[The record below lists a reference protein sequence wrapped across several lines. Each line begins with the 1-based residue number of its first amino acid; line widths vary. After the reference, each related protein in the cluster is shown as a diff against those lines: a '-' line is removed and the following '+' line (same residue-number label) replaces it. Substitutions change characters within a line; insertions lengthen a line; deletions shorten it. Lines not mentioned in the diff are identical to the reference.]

1 MTGRGRAAG
10 RQRTV
15 AVAAPAARKAPAKAK
30 AKAKAAAAPYL
41 FNPGPEFSDRTR
53 RDGAGIVNAGRFA
66 VVAGSGGNA
75 VLVRP
80 QLPASD
86 AGGHYRATARPAAC
100 QCQEFQE
107 RAACPHVLAAMIVR
121 AGYEG
126 GSIVGSGGGKA
137 ERRRARSA
145 QPARQRQRQR
155 RTWCG
160 I

>member
-1 MTGRGRAAG
+1 M
-10 RQRTV
+10 
-15 AVAAPAARKAPAKAK
+15 
-30 AKAKAAAAPYL
+30 AAPYL
-41 FNPGPEFSDRTR
+41 FNPSPEFSDRTR

-80 QLPASD
+80 QHPASD
-86 AGGHYRATARPAAC
+86 AGGYRATACPAAC

-126 GSIVGSGGGKA
+126 GSIVGGKA
-137 ERRRARSA
+137 ARRRARGA
-145 QPARQRQRQR
+145 QPARQRRRRRR
-155 RTWCG
+155 RTGCG
-160 I
+160 V

>member
-1 MTGRGRAAG
+1 M
-10 RQRTV
+10 
-15 AVAAPAARKAPAKAK
+15 AAPAARKAPAK

-126 GSIVGSGGGKA
+126 GSIVGCGGGKA

-145 QPARQRQRQR
+145 QPARQRQRRQR
-155 RTWCG
+155 RRTGCG